1 MSNEKKPRSVLGR
14 MVVIGLFTVVVGYFS
29 FAIFG
34 SIISQLYG
42 QPPVEQDAAGDLDQ
56 RERTWCVR
64 SIVGLRDELEGQVTL
79 ELQHPKR
86 EGDPAARWTL
96 WRSGWH
102 AKLATAHSRCVGAG
116 NTTLDHAY
124 QQLAELEVGYGVA
137 VDRVILTRTD
147 ISAGLQEALSH
158 LKKQR

>member
-1 MSNEKKPRSVLGR
+1 MSDEKQPRSVFGR
-14 MVVIGLFTVVVGYFS
+14 IAVIGLFTVVVGYFS

-34 SIISQLYG
+34 SIIGQLYG
-42 QPPVEQDAAGDLDQ
+42 RPPVEQDAAGDLNL

-96 WRSGWH
+96 WRSGWR
-102 AKLATAHSRCVGAG
+102 AKLATARGRCVGAG
-116 NTTLDHAY
+116 HTTLDHAY
-124 QQLAELEVGYGVA
+124 EQLAELEVGYGAA
-137 VDRVILTRTD
+137 VDSVIRTRTHT
-147 ISAGLQEALSH
+147 SAGLQEALSQ
-158 LKKQR
+158 LKGQR

>member
-1 MSNEKKPRSVLGR
+1 MSDATKPRSVLGR
-14 MVVIGLFTVVVGYFS
+14 IAVISLFTLVVGYFS

-34 SIISQLYG
+34 SIVSQLYG
-42 QPPVEQDAAGDLDQ
+42 RPPVEQDAAGDLDP

-64 SIVGLRDELEGQVTL
+64 SIVGLRDEIEGQVTL

-96 WRSGWH
+96 WRSGWR
-102 AKLATAHSRCVGAG
+102 AKLATARGRCVGAG
-116 NTTLDHAY
+116 HTTLDHAY
-124 QQLAELEVGYGVA
+124 QQLAELEIGYGTA
-137 VDRVILTRTD
+137 VDRVIRTRTE